1 MRLREDRRC
10 MKEHAKGWFHG
21 RSFMHR
27 SEIGLG
33 LALVL
38 VFGSA
43 CGTRLEK
50 AAIVAA
56 HDGTGSQSLAAGP
69 AATGSVDANVP
80 GAATD
85 SGTGA
90 ATGADAAT
98 GSAGGSAGGAAA
110 TGGSTSGGSS
120 TGAGTAGAGTGAKAG
135 STSAAGS
142 GAAGKTAAGASGGPR
157 QPGAS
162 PGTPGGG
169 QAAKPGAPGTST
181 PAAAGGAPIL
191 VGALGQTSGIVGAA
205 VGPALP
211 ALQAWAAT
219 TNAAGG
225 IKGHPVKLFFA
236 DDGGDPSRARQLVQQ
251 MVERDKVI
259 AFVMHFTPLAGQATV
274 DYLTQKRIPVTGDSG
289 AGQWFYQ
296 SPMFFTQFCTGQCWV
311 RAMIFAAGAETVPQ
325 GKTKLAMLNCQEAQF
340 CVDADKLWP
349 GLAPKAGYEV
359 VFKRQ
364 ASLAQPDYTAE
375 CLGARNAG
383 AQVFGLAMDGN
394 AIGRIASSCARVDFH
409 PIYFIHHS
417 ALLVDHAK
425 DPNLDGIVVPL
436 ASRAWF
442 DTANPVVAAYQKAL
456 ASYAPGAEA
465 KDPSFAGWVAAMQ
478 FQAAAQAAPDPTT
491 TAGIL
496 DGLWSLKNDTFGD
509 ITYPHTFNREANQQE
524 TLCFYTIRGSQ
535 GKWAYTGQGKTLQCP
550 ST

>member
-1 MRLREDRRC
+1 MPSLDSCMTNNGGTSMQLRFDRR
-10 MKEHAKGWFHG
+10 
-21 RSFMHR
+21 
-27 SEIGLG
+27 LVG
-33 LALVL
+33 LALATVL
-38 VFGSA
+38 VLGSA

-50 AAIVAA
+50 AAIVTA
-56 HDGTGSQSLAAGP
+56 HNGTGAQSLAAGP
-69 AATGSVDANVP
+69 SGGGSPAAVP
-80 GAATD
+80 GASADTDATAAVGSESD
-85 SGTGA
+85 AEAAASVPGASGSVAGSSGSAGAGSSGASSGATKGGSTGA
-90 ATGADAAT
+90 ASGAGPARTAT
-98 GSAGGSAGGAAA
+98 GQAPSRQAGAA
-110 TGGSTSGGSS
+110 
-120 TGAGTAGAGTGAKAG
+120 
-135 STSAAGS
+135 
-142 GAAGKTAAGASGGPR
+142 R
-157 QPGAS
+157 QPAA
-162 PGTPGGG
+162 G
-169 QAAKPGAPGTST
+169 QAAPKPGAPGT
-181 PAAAGGAPIL
+181 PAPGAASGAPIL
-191 VGALGQTSGIVGAA
+191 VGAVGQTSGIVGAA

-211 ALQAWAAT
+211 ALQAWAAS

-236 DDGGDPSRARQLVQQ
+236 DDGGDPARARQLVQQ

-259 AFVMHFTPLAGQATV
+259 SFVMHFTPLAGQATV

-296 SPMFFTQFCTGQCWV
+296 SPMFFPQFCTGQCWV

-425 DPNLDGIVVPL
+425 DPNLDGIIVPL

-465 KDPSFAGWVAAMQ
+465 KDPSFAGWVAAAQ
-478 FQAAAQAAPDPTT
+478 FRAAAEAAADPTT

-496 DGLWSLKNDTFGD
+496 EGLWSLKGDTFGD
-509 ITYPHTFNREANQQE
+509 ITYPHTFSREANQQE
-524 TLCFYTIRGSQ
+524 ILCFYTIRGSQ
-535 GKWAYTGQGKTLQCP
+535 GKWAYTDQGKTLKCP
-550 ST
+550 SAK

>member
-1 MRLREDRRC
+1 MQLRFDRR
-10 MKEHAKGWFHG
+10 
-21 RSFMHR
+21 
-27 SEIGLG
+27 LVG
-33 LALVL
+33 LALAIVL
-38 VFGSA
+38 ALGSA

-56 HDGTGSQSLAAGP
+56 HDGTGSQALAAGP
-69 AATGSVDANVP
+69 SEGGSAEAVVPGTPADSGATSAVGSAADAAVAANVP
-80 GAATD
+80 GA
-85 SGTGA
+85 SGA
-90 ATGADAAT
+90 V
-98 GSAGGSAGGAAA
+98 
-110 TGGSTSGGSS
+110 GGSS
-120 TGAGTAGAGTGAKAG
+120 GSVGAGSPAASAGAAKAG
-135 STSAAGS
+135 SAGATSSGGQSRAAAGQAPGRQA
-142 GAAGKTAAGASGGPR
+142 GAARPAA
-157 QPGAS
+157 
-162 PGTPGGG
+162 G
-169 QAAKPGAPGTST
+169 QAAPTPGSPASPR
-181 PAAAGGAPIL
+181 PAATSGAPIL

-211 ALQAWAAT
+211 ALQAWAAS

-225 IKGHPVKLFFA
+225 IKGHPVKLYFA
-236 DDGGDPSRARQLVQQ
+236 DDGGDPARARQLAQQ
-251 MVERDKVI
+251 MVERDRVV

-289 AGQWFYQ
+289 AGQWFYE
-296 SPMFFTQFCTGQCWV
+296 SPMFFPQFCTGQCWV

-375 CLGARNAG
+375 CLAARNAG

-394 AIGRIASSCARVDFH
+394 AIGRIASSCARVNFK

-417 ALLVDHAK
+417 ALLVEHAN
-425 DPNLDGIVVPL
+425 DPNLDGIIVPL

-456 ASYAPGAEA
+456 ASYAPGAQP

-478 FQAAAQAAPDPTT
+478 FEAAVKASPDPTT
-491 TAGIL
+491 SPGL
-496 DGLWSLKNDTFGD
+496 LEGLWSLKNDTYGD
-509 ITYPHTFNREANQQE
+509 ITHPHTINREANQPE
-524 TLCFYTIRGSQ
+524 LLCFYTIRGSQ
-535 GKWAYTGQGKTLQCP
+535 GKWAYTEQGKTLKCP
-550 ST
+550 TPK

>member
-1 MRLREDRRC
+1 MQLHCDKRL
-10 MKEHAKGWFHG
+10 
-21 RSFMHR
+21 
-27 SEIGLG
+27 IGLG
-33 LALVL
+33 LAVVL

-50 AAIVAA
+50 AAIVSA
-56 HDGTGSQSLAAGP
+56 HDGAGSQLAAGP
-69 AATGSVDANVP
+69 AATGSVDATVP

-90 ATGADAAT
+90 ATGAEAGST
-98 GSAGGSAGGAAA
+98 GSAGGPAASGAAA
-110 TGGSTSGGSS
+110 TDGSTSGGSS
-120 TGAGTAGAGTGAKAG
+120 TGAGTAGVGTGAKAG

-142 GAAGKTAAGASGGPR
+142 AAAGRTAAAASGGPR
-157 QPGAS
+157 QPGVS

-169 QAAKPGAPGTST
+169 QAAPKPGAPGTPA
-181 PAAAGGAPIL
+181 PAAASGAPIL
-191 VGALGQTSGIVGAA
+191 VGAVGQTSGIVGAA

-211 ALQAWAAT
+211 ALQAWAAS

-236 DDGGDPSRARQLVQQ
+236 DDGGDPARARQLVQQ

-296 SPMFFTQFCTGQCWV
+296 SPMFFPQFCTGQCWV
-311 RAMIFAAGAETVPQ
+311 RAMIYGAAAETVPQ
-325 GKTKLAMLNCQEAQF
+325 GKAKLAMLNCQEAQF
-340 CVDADKLWP
+340 CVDADKMWP
-349 GLAPKAGYEV
+349 GLAPKVGYNV

-383 AQVFGLAMDGN
+383 AEVFGLAMDGN

-425 DPNLDGIVVPL
+425 DPNLDGILVPL

-442 DTANPVVAAYQKAL
+442 DTSNPIVAAYQKAL
-456 ASYAPGAEA
+456 SAYAPGAEP
-465 KDPSFAGWVAAMQ
+465 KDPSFAGWVAAQQ

-491 TAGIL
+491 TDGIL
-496 DGLWSLKNDTFGD
+496 EGLWSLKDNTFGD
-509 ITYPHTFNREANQQE
+509 ITYPHTFNREANQAE

-535 GKWAYTGQGKTLQCP
+535 GKWAYTDQGKTLKCP
-550 ST
+550 STK